1 MIVRIATEGQYS
13 LDSSY
18 YDQLNTIDNR
28 LVQTLA
34 LGDQEAFRVLF
45 GELLDIVRTHGT
57 RLSAEDLVESHVVL
71 PPPDTT
77 FEEATELFT
86 GEGLVPS

>member
-34 LGDQEAFRVLF
+34 SGDRETFQVLF

-57 RLSAEDLVESHVVL
+57 LLSPEDLVESHVVL

-77 FEEATELFT
+77 FEEASELFT